1 MSQNSK
7 TKRPASIWMFSII
20 ALIFGGLTIRSSGLV
35 LFTTGEFHQQ
45 QGNFVPFVVWTNFI
59 CGFAYVTAATGLFLM
74 KRWATYLAYFI
85 TLVTATAYIFFGM
98 HVMNGGLYEMQTV
111 VAMAIRT
118 LFWTVISWL
127 AYYYIMRPDTQPA
140 S

>member
-45 QGNFVPFVVWTNFI
+45 QGDFVPFVVWTNFI
-59 CGFAYVTAATGLFLM
+59 CGFAYVITATGLFLM
-74 KRWATYLAYFI
+74 KPWATYLACLI
-85 TLVTATAYIFFGM
+85 TLVTVTAYIFFGM
-98 HVMNGGLYEMQTV
+98 HVINGGLYEMQTI

-118 LFWTVISWL
+118 LFWTGISWL
-127 AYYYIMRPDTQPA
+127 AYYHIMRPRIKPA